1 MATHASKHYKSVNS
15 VDSALTTQIDLQQ
28 DNDGNLYSSDDEQ
41 EPIPELNDTNSPVPD
56 TQYDQIEIEEDTAVE
71 LVKIPSIQ
79 SRGSMCDNLNV
90 IEADTATPV
99 EVFEND
105 TDPFETVEYGIEHKQ
120 SNEGTDTDTD
130 SDDETDFPQF
140 NPMSGPYPINVYKRD
155 WKQVKNEILAG
166 FIVAFAQIP
175 ETVAY
180 AFLGQKHSVFIL
192 FVSQKKKGFF
202 ALLKLECPPSKAYKR
217 QCRSAGH
224 SAQQKYEISH
234 SDYQWCFDHSF
245 GRV

>member
-1 MATHASKHYKSVNS
+1 MATHASKHYTSVYKSP
-15 VDSALTTQIDLQQ
+15 SANWTI
-28 DNDGNLYSSDDEQ
+28 
-41 EPIPELNDTNSPVPD
+41 
-56 TQYDQIEIEEDTAVE
+56 QYEIEEDNTVE

-79 SRGSMCDNLNV
+79 SRGSMCESLNV

-120 SNEGTDTDTD
+120 SNEGTDTD

-140 NPMSGPYPINVYKRD
+140 NPKSGPYPINVYKRD

-217 QCRSAGH
+217 HGSSGLSPHFSEGGQR
-224 SAQQKYEISH
+224 
-234 SDYQWCFDHSF
+234 
-245 GRV
+245 